1 MQETEFIAQNKEK
14 WQEFEQV
21 LNSENKDP
29 NRLTNLFIETTDDL
43 SYSRTFYPNRSV
55 RVYLNLVSLRVHQQI
70 YKNKSK
76 GKNKF
81 KTFWQRELPEALWH
95 SRKLLLFAFALFSF
109 GIFVGVMSSIFYPDF
124 ADIVLSPGYVEMT
137 QENIN
142 SNDPMAV
149 YKDSEPV
156 EMFGRIAINNIM
168 ISFGCFVLGLLWGV
182 GTTMALLSNGIMF
195 GSFMHFF
202 FSRNLAKESILTVM
216 QHGTLEL
223 SMIVLS
229 GAAGFILARGVLFPG
244 TYSRIDSLIMSA
256 RNAIKIMI
264 AVFVLLVY
272 AAFIESF
279 VTRLTELPD
288 VVRALS
294 ILLSL
299 IIVVGYFVIYPH
311 YLNRK
316 GHIRPTDSEETPVHK
331 DENIELNT
339 IKTPSRI
346 FIQTFRLFA
355 NAARPVAWISF
366 ALSILFI
373 LYFGY
378 KTSGQFHT
386 LFQIDQLMG
395 IARNP
400 FLLLW
405 CWLPYVNYISTEDYT
420 GLIFILSLAMA
431 FIALIS
437 YAHAEKLMDKKTSSI
452 SDYVIRFLNAFCI
465 SVIAIS
471 PILLDPWVT
480 FFLMIVIWPFSMIW
494 MINSF
499 ESGKIFVL
507 TLFSA
512 LRQVRH
518 GFWKMLA
525 VFSTVHL
532 MQWFTILLL
541 TGIISILIGLVLTG
555 SPVNLMIYLF
565 QFIAMNVPQNAP
577 YADQLVYIFYTGL
590 LWFVLPFVA
599 SLSIYSAY
607 LLYFSLRETSEAQE
621 LRTQINKI
629 GTIKRAYGLEKE
641 I

>member
-21 LNSENKDP
+21 LNSDNKDP

-55 RVYLNLVSLRVHQQI
+55 RVYLNLVSQRVHQQI

-95 SRKLLLFAFALFSF
+95 SRKLLLFAFTLFSF
-109 GIFVGVMSSIFYPDF
+109 GIFVGVVSSIFYPDF

-137 QENIN
+137 QENID

-156 EMFGRIAINNIM
+156 QMFGRIAINNIM

-182 GTTMALLSNGIMF
+182 GTTMALLSNGVMF

-202 FSRNLAKESILTVM
+202 FSRDLAKESLLTVM

-288 VVRALS
+288 AVRALS

-299 IIVVGYFVIYPH
+299 AIVVGYFVIYPN
-311 YLNRK
+311 YLFRK
-316 GHIRPTDSEETPVHK
+316 GHIRSTDSEETPVHK
-331 DENIELNT
+331 DENIELHS

-355 NAARPVAWISF
+355 DAARPVAWISF
-366 ALSILFI
+366 ALSVFFI
-373 LYFGY
+373 GY
-378 KTSGQFHT
+378 YGIMTNGEFHT

-405 CWLPYVNYISTEDYT
+405 CWLPYDNYISTEDYA
-420 GLIFILSLAMA
+420 GLIFILSSAMA
-431 FIALIS
+431 IIAMVAYE
-437 YAHAEKLMDKKTSSI
+437 YAKRTTDKKVYSFT
-452 SDYVIRFLNAFCI
+452 DYIIRLLNAFCI
-465 SVIAIS
+465 SVMAIS
-471 PILLDPWVT
+471 PLMLEPWGT
-480 FFLMIVIWPFSMIW
+480 FFIMIVLWPFSMLW
-494 MINSF
+494 MIHSF
-499 ESGKIFVL
+499 ESGKIFIL
-507 TLFSA
+507 TLPSTM
-512 LRQVRH
+512 RHVRH
-518 GFWKMLA
+518 GFWKMLS
-525 VFSTVHL
+525 VFATVHL

-541 TGIISILIGLVLTG
+541 TGVISILIGLVLTG

-599 SLSIYSAY
+599 TLSVYSAY
-607 LLYFSLRETSEAQE
+607 LLYFTLRETSEAHE
-621 LRTQINKI
+621 LHAEIQKI